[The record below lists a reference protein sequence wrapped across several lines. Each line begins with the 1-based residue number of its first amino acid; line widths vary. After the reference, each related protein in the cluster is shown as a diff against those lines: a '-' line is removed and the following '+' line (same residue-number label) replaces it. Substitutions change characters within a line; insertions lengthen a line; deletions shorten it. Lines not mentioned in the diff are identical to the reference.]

1 MNTMINTCASIMG
14 LQFGSEKCVKIHIG
28 KNHNIDICGKGKVD
42 AWVDEVNISEE
53 GEDTLIYKYIGKV
66 DMKNV
71 EDKKYLGQILSN
83 DLKND
88 KNINYKVNKSYG
100 NVNKI
105 ITTLIERPFGKF
117 TFQAATVM
125 RNGILIG
132 SLLNKSETWI
142 QLTKKNIEEIEKPDK
157 VLKDKLLDSK
167 SSTVFYYL
175 EFGMLPAKYVI
186 LKKRLK
192 FLKYILDED
201 INSMIR
207 RVLKNRK
214 RNVKR

>member
-1 MNTMINTCASIMG
+1 M
-14 LQFGSEKCVKIHIG
+14 KIHIG
-28 KNHNIDICGKGKVD
+28 KKHNIDICGKGKVD

-53 GEDTLIYKYIGKV
+53 GEDTLIDKYIGKV

-71 EDKKYLGQILSN
+71 EDKKYLGQILSK

-88 KNINYKVNKSYG
+88 KNIKDKVNKSYG

-132 SLLNKSETWI
+132 SLLNNSETWI

-167 SSTVFYYL
+167 ASTVFYYL
-175 EFGMLPAKYVI
+175 EFGMLPVKYVI

-207 RVLKNRK
+207 RVFEEQKKERK
-214 RNVKR
+214 KVTFPI

>member
-1 MNTMINTCASIMG
+1 MI
-14 LQFGSEKCVKIHIG
+14 
-28 KNHNIDICGKGKVD
+28 D
-42 AWVDEVNISEE
+42 
-53 GEDTLIYKYIGKV
+53 KYIGKV

-71 EDKKYLGQILSN
+71 EDKKYLGQILSK

-88 KNINYKVNKSYG
+88 KNIKHKLNNSNG

-132 SLLNKSETWI
+132 SLLNNSETWI
-142 QLTKKNIEEIEKPDK
+142 HLTKKNIEEIEKPDK

-186 LKKRLK
+186 LKKDSS
-192 FLKYILDED
+192 F
-201 INSMIR
+201 
-207 RVLKNRK
+207 
-214 RNVKR
+214 